1 LSNGDRMN
9 KNLPLI
15 LLIILAV
22 ALSGCTGS
30 GSESPKNPTIVEVQK
45 IDHENTNL
53 DARVVEVKLV
63 PEDIRAG
70 EKVTAEL
77 LIANIGIE
85 TITNETIEIK
95 ATVQTLDDTL
105 ANVALKTMNEEQKS
119 RNYSMDFNTVIKPG
133 TNGKVSAVFKTIE
146 QMQGRSLAGTYK
158 ITITLSVNGQK
169 VEARIMPL
177 TLLSGTPREFT
188 PVPTSTPAPTPTRAP
203 TLILTP
209 GKPEMATPSP
219 TPSPEPTP
227 YVAATP
233 TGKNYTIYIKGGW
246 YNPANLDID
255 AGDMV
260 NFVNKDDSDY
270 ILVEMDKKIP
280 DMLLRIRTGYVFNTT
295 GNYRIGLYFKPM
307 RGEPR
312 IVAINVRHN
321 ESNASN

>member
-1 LSNGDRMN
+1 MN

-77 LIANIGIE
+77 LIANTGIE
-85 TITNETIEIK
+85 TITNETIDIK

-105 ANVALKTMNEEQKS
+105 ANVALKTMSEEQKS

-133 TNGKVSAVFKTIE
+133 TNGKIAAVFKTIE
-146 QMQGRSLAGTYK
+146 QMQGRSLAGTYV

-169 VEARIMPL
+169 VEARMMPI

-188 PVPTSTPAPTPTRAP
+188 PVPTPSPTQTPIPKSTPTPVSTTEIATPAPTPEA
-203 TLILTP
+203 
-209 GKPEMATPSP
+209 
-219 TPSPEPTP
+219 TP

-233 TGKNYTIYIKGGW
+233 TGIIRPTRIKSDKFMESLIKIDVGDKLLWDNYDITSLKYTIVEQDGKISNITLLPTKKVSYIF
-246 YNPANLDID
+246 NVT
-255 AGDMV
+255 GDYR
-260 NFVNKDDSDY
+260 F
-270 ILVEMDKKIP
+270 
-280 DMLLRIRTGYVFNTT
+280 LLYYQNMQGKSPSQQTIQ
-295 GNYRIGLYFKPM
+295 
-307 RGEPR
+307 
-312 IVAINVRHN
+312 VRV
-321 ESNASN
+321 NASN